1 LPGGARDSVE
11 SCLGGPHDGRGEIAM
26 KGREDSGRGGAPRG
40 GDSAW
45 PSLDPKLDD
54 ESAEDMISPEQLIG
68 YFGEPARTVERRDE
82 HEHEHDRGD
91 EDGDDTNRLPRITHA
106 PDGIKVEEHRVGR
119 AIAQWVLHVRCECG
133 RRWFEVEAVD
143 TTSCPRCGLL
153 VYVDVD
159 AQSART

>member
-1 LPGGARDSVE
+1 
-11 SCLGGPHDGRGEIAM
+11 M
-26 KGREDSGRGGAPRG
+26 KGRQDSGRGGAPRG
-40 GDSAW
+40 GDPAW
-45 PSLDPKLDD
+45 PSLDPGLDD
-54 ESAEDMISPEQLIG
+54 ESAQDMISPEQLIG
-68 YFGEPARTVERRDE
+68 YFGEPARTVERSDE
-82 HEHEHDRGD
+82 HGRGGQAGYDDEDEDDGGD
-91 EDGDDTNRLPRITHA
+91 EGEDDTNRLPRITHA

-159 AQSART
+159 AQSARS

>member
-1 LPGGARDSVE
+1 
-11 SCLGGPHDGRGEIAM
+11 M
-26 KGREDSGRGGAPRG
+26 KGREDSGRGGASRG
-40 GDSAW
+40 GGPAW
-45 PSLDPKLDD
+45 PSLDPGLDD
-54 ESAEDMISPEQLIG
+54 ESAEDMISPAQLIG
-68 YFGEPARTVERRDE
+68 YLGEPALAVERRDE
-82 HEHEHDRGD
+82 HDRED

-119 AIAQWVLHVRCECG
+119 AVAQWVLHVRCECG

-159 AQSART
+159 AHSART